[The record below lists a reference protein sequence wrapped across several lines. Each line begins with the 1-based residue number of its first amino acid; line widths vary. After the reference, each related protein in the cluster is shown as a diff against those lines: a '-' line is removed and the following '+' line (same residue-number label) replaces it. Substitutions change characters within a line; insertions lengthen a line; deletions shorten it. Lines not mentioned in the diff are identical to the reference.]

1 MEMKVIPDVISGQT
15 IRSLRPIDTA
25 RDAAQLMREHD
36 ISAVVILDDAGQ
48 LLGIVTERDMAR
60 RVVAED
66 RPGSS
71 LQLSEIMSADP
82 TVVAPG
88 ASPFDV
94 LETMRKLRV
103 RHVPVVE
110 GGRVVGMV
118 SMRDLRNAI
127 ASIGGPRRGGALR
140 RLLRAVSGADR

>member
-1 MEMKVIPDVISGQT
+1 MDLKVIPGVISGQT

-25 RDAAQLMREHD
+25 RDAAQLMREHN
-36 ISAVVILDDAGQ
+36 ISAVVILDDAGL
-48 LLGIVTERDMAR
+48 LLGIVTERDLAR

-66 RPGSS
+66 RQGST
-71 LQLSEIMSADP
+71 LLLSEIMSADP
-82 TVVAPG
+82 AVVAPE

-94 LETMRKLRV
+94 LETMRTLRV

-118 SMRDLRNAI
+118 SIRDLRNAI
-127 ASIGGPRRGGALR
+127 ASVGGPRRGGALR
-140 RLLRAVSGADR
+140 RLLRAVFGAGR